1 MQMGSWGREK
11 CEIKLTFLKQDKP
24 ESNVLENE
32 LWLVFQHRQHTKL
45 SPTENKEG
53 YKEIENSM

>member
-11 CEIKLTFLKQDKP
+11 CEIKLTFLKQNKP

-32 LWLVFQHRQHTKL
+32 LLTHFSAQTAHQ
-45 SPTENKEG
+45 
-53 YKEIENSM
+53 IESY